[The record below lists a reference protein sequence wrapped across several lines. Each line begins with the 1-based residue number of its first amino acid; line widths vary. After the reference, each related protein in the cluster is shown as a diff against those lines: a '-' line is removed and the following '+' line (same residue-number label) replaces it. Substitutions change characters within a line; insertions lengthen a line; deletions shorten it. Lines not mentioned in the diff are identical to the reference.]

1 MLLGMRKMI
10 DRLKTV
16 SAIQIEHQRNSQLP
30 ADRVICPLCWNL
42 NFDVEL
48 SDEHVFPSCIE
59 GKIRMITCT
68 SCNNKSGSK
77 HDVHLGLE
85 LEQHRAMTGGTA
97 GPPVKSVVRMGDIRL
112 TANMRCSVEGN
123 FDLTIVGNKR
133 ATNPVH
139 IKRSLEYMKEGEVAS
154 IKISLPIPHPEMLNR
169 AVLKSCYLA
178 ASMFVGYE
186 WARAIAPDFVRRL
199 GTGEIESTEL
209 DTLVYRFPTL
219 GFELNDAFM
228 IGLLSDLDVI
238 ILTFPIGSE
247 PVYFRAAV
255 LPLADQSIAQYL
267 QNARL
272 FLDRLKIGSNQ
283 IEYRECYIVDSNYQ
297 ITELLDASA

>member
-1 MLLGMRKMI
+1 MV

-16 SAIQIEHQRNSQLP
+16 SAIQIEHQQNSLLP
-30 ADRVICPLCWNL
+30 TDRVICPLCWNL
-42 NFDVEL
+42 NSDVEL

-68 SCNNKSGSK
+68 SCNTKIGSK
-77 HDVHLGLE
+77 YDFHLGLE
-85 LEQHRAMTGGTA
+85 LEQHRAMTGGTV

-112 TANMRCSVEGN
+112 AANMRCSAEGSV
-123 FDLTIVGNKR
+123 DLTIVGKKR
-133 ATNPVH
+133 ATNPDH
-139 IKRSLEYMKEGEVAS
+139 IRRSLEYMKGGEMTN
-154 IKISLPIPHPEMLNR
+154 IEISLPIPHPQMLNR

-186 WARAIAPDFVRRL
+186 WARAVAPNFVRRL

-209 DTLVYRFPTL
+209 ESLVYRFPSL
-219 GFELNDAFM
+219 GIELNDAFM
-228 IGLLSDLDVI
+228 IGVLSDLDVI
-238 ILTFPIGSE
+238 MLTFPIGSKTA
-247 PVYFRAAV
+247 YFRAAV
-255 LPLADQSIAQYL
+255 LPFADQSITQYL

-272 FLDRLKIGSNQ
+272 FFDRLKIGSNT

-297 ITELLDASA
+297 VTDSLNASA